1 VLLIHILALTNPFV
15 GLANEVACLREEN
28 MNVVGECTRLTEEN
42 NQLAQDHAQLLEHSR
57 KITEELK
64 VMNLELNSKC
74 WLSWS
79 QYVFI

>member
-1 VLLIHILALTNPFV
+1 VLLIHILALISLFV

-28 MNVVGECTRLTEEN
+28 TRVVRECTRLTEEN
-42 NQLAQDHAQLLEHSR
+42 NQLAQDHAQLLECSR

-64 VMNLELNSKC
+64 AKNLELNSKC

-79 QYVFI
+79 

>member
-1 VLLIHILALTNPFV
+1 
-15 GLANEVACLREEN
+15 
-28 MNVVGECTRLTEEN
+28 MVGECTRLTEEN
-42 NQLAQDHAQLLEHSR
+42 NQLAQDHAQLLERSR

-64 VMNLELNSKC
+64 AMNLELNRKC